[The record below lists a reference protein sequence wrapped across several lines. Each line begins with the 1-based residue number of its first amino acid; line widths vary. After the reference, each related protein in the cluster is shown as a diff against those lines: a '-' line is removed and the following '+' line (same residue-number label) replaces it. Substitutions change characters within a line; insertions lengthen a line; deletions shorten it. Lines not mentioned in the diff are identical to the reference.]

1 MSVMLGE
8 GKVIGTQNQE
18 LFSFEYFHFEVR
30 VNLLIGNA
38 GQTIVEYL
46 SGSQK
51 GSQVRDV
58 I

>member
-18 LFSFEYFHFEVR
+18 LSFEYFHFEVL
-30 VNLLIGNA
+30 VSLLIGNA

>member
-18 LFSFEYFHFEVR
+18 LSFEYFHFEVR